1 MPPKVLL
8 VGFDGLRPDLITPE
22 VMPNLAAFAASGV
35 TFTNHRSVF
44 PSETRVNLTSL
55 STGSWPESH
64 GIVANKYVDPGLPEF
79 PIFDTSRADHIERG
93 DAVYNGRLVGSTSLG
108 EALDRAGRTI
118 AVIATGSQ
126 GSARLKSHKTLG
138 DPHVSISC
146 GAPET
151 SRPYAVARTFMKAVG
166 EPPPGDAPASALAR
180 YATDLFLSQ
189 VFPKV
194 RPDVT
199 MLWYVEPDTSFHYLG
214 LGASEA
220 TLRAVD
226 LQFGRLLDWWQD
238 HPDVQIIAMSDHGH
252 VVQEWSMDVPSALG
266 GLGLRTAA
274 RFQDDADIIVLPGHV
289 TRIWL
294 RREKRALAPLVAH
307 ALMQAPWCGPIF
319 AKQSEFADGTLPQ
332 TLVRA
337 DHPRSPDFYCVRYAD
352 SVVGRSGLRGRAY
365 FVQGDGLPDGAGN
378 HGGLQREEIT
388 SFAAMGGSRFRTRC
402 RSVLPSGIVDIA
414 PTILHLL
421 GVPKPSSM
429 TGRPLHE
436 GLGDHDIATGEIER
450 EEFSANFNG
459 YRQVLH
465 RMRVNGKVYLD
476 HAERTEIDPPLPMQP
491 SGQGNGERPRSGP

>member
-1 MPPKVLL
+1 MPPKILL
-8 VGFDGLRPDLITPE
+8 VGFDGLRPDLITPG
-22 VMPNLAAFAASGV
+22 VMPNLAAFAAAGV
-35 TFTNHRSVF
+35 TFANHRSVF

-79 PIFDTSRADHIERG
+79 PVFDTSRADHIERG
-93 DAVYNGRLVGSTSLG
+93 DAVYNGGLVGSTSLG

-151 SRPYAVARTFMKAVG
+151 SRPYAVARALMEAVG
-166 EPPPGDAPASALAR
+166 EPPSGDAPACALAR

-189 VFPKV
+189 VFPQL

-220 TLRAVD
+220 TLRTVD
-226 LQFGRLLDWWQD
+226 LQFGRLLDWWRD

-252 VVQEWSMDVPSALG
+252 VAQEWSMDVPAALG

-274 RFQDDADIIVLPGHV
+274 GFQGDADIIVLPGHV

-294 RREKRALAPLVAH
+294 GQEKRALAPLVAH
-307 ALMQAPWCGPIF
+307 TLMRMPWCGPIF
-319 AKQSEFADGTLPQ
+319 AKQPDLAEGTLPQ

-337 DHPRSPDFYCVRYAD
+337 HHPRAPDLYCVRYAD
-352 SVVGRSGLRGRAY
+352 SIVGRSGLRGRAY

-388 SFAAMGGSRFRTRC
+388 SFAAMGGSHFRAGV
-402 RSVLPSGIVDIA
+402 RSALPSGIVDIA
-414 PTILHLL
+414 PTILRLL
-421 GVPKPSSM
+421 GLPQPASM
-429 TGRPLHE
+429 TGRPLDE
-436 GLGDHDIATGEIER
+436 GLDGPDVAAGDIER
-450 EEFSANFNG
+450 EEFRAGFNG
-459 YRQVLH
+459 YNQVLH
-465 RMRVNGKVYLD
+465 RTRVNGKVYLD
-476 HAERTEIDPPLPMQP
+476 HAERIEIDPPVTR
-491 SGQGNGERPRSGP
+491 SSRSEAGEGPRSRP